1 MKLIKVTTP
10 KGSVISMDISEFKE
24 VKLIEKN
31 VLEVIFNEKDKSFL
45 IEGSSDELVKIIDY
59 IIEEKNS
66 YEEIFYSRKEI
77 DRFLDELSVKITKET
92 IEVIKQNAYKDIIL
106 KINKISEKAEND
118 LDILRNYKSKIK
130 DTTEELS
137 KIEEKIANIKKE
149 LF

>member
-137 KIEEKIANIKKE
+137 KIEEKITNIKKE